1 MDDDIHWVAGVDVGF
16 PRGSG
21 TARAAIA
28 VLDFPSL
35 QLADQ
40 TTAELPTPFPYIPG
54 LLSFR
59 EIPVILAA
67 MENLLVTP
75 DVLMTDGH
83 GMAHPRRFGLASH
96 LGVLLDLPTIGCAKS
111 VFIGEHET
119 LPEARGSTRPLVDGG
134 ETIGM
139 AVRTRDKVKPVYVSI
154 GQYVDLSSAVRVV
167 LACGGGYRL
176 PEPIRQ
182 ADRLASDKG

>member
-1 MDDDIHWVAGVDVGF
+1 MQLMDQA
-16 PRGSG
+16 
-21 TARAAIA
+21 
-28 VLDFPSL
+28 
-35 QLADQ
+35 
-40 TTAELPTPFPYIPG
+40 TAELPTPFPYIPG

-67 MENLLVTP
+67 LEKLQTTP

-83 GMAHPRRFGLASH
+83 GMAHPRRFGLACH

-111 VFIGEHET
+111 VFVGEHET
-119 LPEARGSTRPLVDGG
+119 LPEAQGSTKPLMDGA

-139 AVRTRDKVKPVYVSI
+139 AMRTRDKVKPIYVSI

-167 LACGGGYRL
+167 LACGVGYRL
-176 PEPIRQ
+176 PGPIRW
-182 ADRLASDKG
+182 ADRLASDTG